1 MSDTSPIPA
10 FAASGVEAMY
20 GEILRDAVLDQIEQS
35 RDRLWLA
42 YFLIALDPAG
52 GRTSNAM
59 IDALVRAA
67 HRHVDV
73 RILASPFESGPER
86 LRANAPAFAWM
97 ASRKLE
103 VREFRPQRYPNGRVS
118 QRRSMHSKFL
128 VRDSEVAVVGS
139 GNLTPGGT
147 DNNHELA
154 LLVESADLAHSLATR
169 HSWMW
174 QRAARVD

>member
-1 MSDTSPIPA
+1 MAIPTPIPA
-10 FAASGVEAMY
+10 FSASGVEALY
-20 GEILRDAVLDQIEQS
+20 GPILREAVIDQIEQA
-35 RDRLWLA
+35 RERLWLA
-42 YFLIALDPAG
+42 YFLIGLDPAG
-52 GRTSNAM
+52 GRTSNAV

-67 HRHVDV
+67 HRHIDV

-86 LRANAPAFAWM
+86 LRANAPAMAWM
-97 ASRKLE
+97 ESRQLPI
-103 VREFRPQRYPNGRVS
+103 REFRPQVFADGRVS

-128 VRDSEVAVVGS
+128 IRDSAVAVVGS

-154 LLVESADLAHSLATR
+154 LLVESTDLVQALAAR

-174 QRAARVD
+174 QRAARVT